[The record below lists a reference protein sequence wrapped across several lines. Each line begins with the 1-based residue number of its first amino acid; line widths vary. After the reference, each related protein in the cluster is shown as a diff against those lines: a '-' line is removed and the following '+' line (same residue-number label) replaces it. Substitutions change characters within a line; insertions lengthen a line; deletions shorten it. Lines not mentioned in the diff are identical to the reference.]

1 VGPLAVRGGVR
12 QWTKATMAT
21 DLPVATLFDFI
32 IGDFEDAWDALAAR
46 PGNLHRGNFLFARQA
61 MTLLEVACRLCQ
73 SDGTGQA
80 LKKFSLELSERDKR
94 YFTKLPSSCWT
105 PSNPPEFQ
113 LPSQSPNPES
123 ELIAALF
130 DLIRN
135 GQAHQYQQIRAR
147 LTDGRNFQFTLSGAK
162 HELFLTQVL
171 ASGRPTDHLQAYKEA
186 NGDLWVKV
194 RTDVL
199 FLDIREAIRSAN
211 LQNGSLSL
219 SFLSR
224 PRGPNSPHYQFSSTD
239 LEASLRSGGHF

>member
-1 VGPLAVRGGVR
+1 
-12 QWTKATMAT
+12 MAT

-32 IGDFEDAWDALAAR
+32 IGDFEDTWDALAAR

-61 MTLLEVACRLCQ
+61 MTLLEVACRLCY
-73 SDGTGQA
+73 SDGTGQT
-80 LKKFSLELSERDKR
+80 LKRFAAELARRDAK

-105 PSNPPEFQ
+105 PSNPVEFW

-135 GQAHQYQQIRAR
+135 GQAHQYQQIRVR
-147 LTDGRNFQFTLSGAK
+147 LADGKDFQFALTGAE
-162 HELFLTQVL
+162 HGLLL
-171 ASGRPTDHLQAYKEA
+171 AQSVAAGRPTGHLQAHKET

-199 FLDIREAIRSAN
+199 FLDIREAVRSAN
-211 LQNGSLSL
+211 LLNGNLTL

-224 PRGPNSPHYQFSSTD
+224 PRSPNSPHYQFSSTD
-239 LEASLRSGGHF
+239 LESNLRSGGHF